1 MALPTNAP
9 TLLDSTPIP
18 VQARIAAAWTSLMFL
33 YAYVDIYNFYKPGVV
48 DGILAGLV
56 FEFEVSAPLLTA
68 FVALLAVPAL
78 MVMLSVSLPARV
90 NRAANLV
97 VASLYIPFT
106 VFNAVGETGEWAVF
120 YVVSIGI
127 ELALLAI
134 ILRSAWAWPRVAV
147 APSDLAATGDRQ
159 SL

>member
-1 MALPTNAP
+1 MTLPPNAP
-9 TLLDSTPIP
+9 PLLDSTPIP

-56 FEFEVSAPLLTA
+56 FEFEVSSPLLTA

-78 MVMLSVSLPARV
+78 MVMLSTSLPARV
-90 NRAANLV
+90 NRAANLI
-97 VASLYIPFT
+97 VASLYVPFT
-106 VFNAVGETGEWAVF
+106 VFNAVGETAEWALF

-127 ELALLAI
+127 ELALLAV
-134 ILRSAWAWPRVAV
+134 ILRSAWAWPRVAG

>member
-97 VASLYIPFT
+97 VASLYVPFT

-127 ELALLAI
+127 ELALLAM

-147 APSDLAATGDRQ
+147 APSDLAATEDRQ